1 MNPTP
6 DLQPSSATPPTA
18 PHPSSGGPGGGGGGG
33 GASGNGHISGGGGGL
48 AGGSD
53 DDTVPANANAGS
65 GSGSTNTGLILALA
79 IAIPACILAAVIV
92 GYYRQRDTAAP
103 PDATDGGRNA
113 PRPGGATRSNP
124 MYQSSFKG
132 GMHVNPQRDPA
143 SVAPV

>member
-1 MNPTP
+1 M
-6 DLQPSSATPPTA
+6 
-18 PHPSSGGPGGGGGGG
+18 
-33 GASGNGHISGGGGGL
+33 
-48 AGGSD
+48 
-53 DDTVPANANAGS
+53 PANANAGS

-92 GYYRQRDTAAP
+92 GYHRQRDMAKPAP